1 MDITLNFGG
10 EEFSYKCIDTKD
22 KVKDIFL
29 KFKNK
34 IDLSSLIFLY
44 SGIPIDGNLSIGKI
58 INRVDTERNKMTIL
72 IQDNKEESNSC
83 IITSKEILCPNC

>member
-10 EEFSYKCIDTKD
+10 EEFSYKCIDTKE

-34 IDLSSLIFLY
+34 
-44 SGIPIDGNLSIGKI
+44 N
-58 INRVDTERNKMTIL
+58 
-72 IQDNKEESNSC
+72 
-83 IITSKEILCPNC
+83 